1 MEGEVEKLVHMEERL
16 HKRVV
21 GQDSAIT
28 AVANAV
34 RRARS
39 GLQDPNRPIGSF
51 IFLGPTGVG
60 KTELARALAEF
71 LFDDEQNM
79 VRIDMSEYMEK
90 HTVSRLIGAPP
101 GYVGYEEGGQLTE
114 AVRRKPYSVVLFDEV
129 EKAHPEVF
137 NILLQILEDG
147 RLTDGHGKVV
157 NFKNTV
163 VIMTSNVGSEWID
176 QFSRAESGMDIAK
189 NIERKNK
196 LAEQVR
202 EALRAQ
208 FKPEF
213 LNRVDEIVIFDNLT
227 REDLSKIID
236 IQLEKVR
243 ERLAV
248 RNLTLKLTD
257 AARGMLAQEGYD
269 PAYGARPL
277 KRAIQHLILDPLAL
291 EILSGR
297 FKEGDIIKADA
308 DDNHLVFSRA

>member
-1 MEGEVEKLVHMEERL
+1 
-16 HKRVV
+16 
-21 GQDSAIT
+21 
-28 AVANAV
+28 
-34 RRARS
+34 
-39 GLQDPNRPIGSF
+39 
-51 IFLGPTGVG
+51 
-60 KTELARALAEF
+60 
-71 LFDDEQNM
+71 
-79 VRIDMSEYMEK
+79 
-90 HTVSRLIGAPP
+90 

-163 VIMTSNVGSEWID
+163 VIMTSNIGSEWID
-176 QFSRAESGMDIAK
+176 QLSRAESGMDIAK

-213 LNRVDEIVIFDNLT
+213 LNRIDEIVIFDNLT

-236 IQLEKVR
+236 IQLENVR

-257 AARGMLAQEGYD
+257 AAREMLAQEGYD

-291 EILSGR
+291 EILSGK
-297 FKEGDIIKADA
+297 FKEGNIIKADA
-308 DDNHLVFSRA
+308 DGDHLVFSRA